1 MLLSLFIGIEFGGV
15 FGWGSYNTKSTSSL
29 IIYHGATA
37 LSTDIIN
44 SSCFNEIQLGL
55 QACHTLTSVYFIDVK
70 SMTNRFI
77 CALNHKV
84 HKVIDSPCLFNL
96 QINDN
101 IANIF
106 CLISD

>member
-70 SMTNRFI
+70 SVTNSLQEFI

-84 HKVIDSPCLFNL
+84 HKVIRRICLT
-96 QINDN
+96 
-101 IANIF
+101 
-106 CLISD
+106 S